1 MNEMKK
7 VGKLRRK
14 KEESTIS
21 EKSIDFYEIV
31 LFKYCSHLPFHLF
44 RIIYHS

>member
-31 LFKYCSHLPFHLF
+31 LFNCGSYLPFYLC